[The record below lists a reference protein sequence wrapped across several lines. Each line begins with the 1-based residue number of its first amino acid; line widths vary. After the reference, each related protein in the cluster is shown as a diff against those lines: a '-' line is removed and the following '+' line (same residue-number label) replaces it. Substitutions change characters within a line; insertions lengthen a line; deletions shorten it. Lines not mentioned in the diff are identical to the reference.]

1 MRPPIFFGIQ
11 GATWLTVLAFWL
23 ILYVWLASE
32 LFLGWKKRVLP
43 AGSKMQDRG
52 SKWILIASV
61 WGTVVLG
68 IGLSVVFPQAAIT
81 SGRNALFVIGLLL
94 MLAGMSLRWYAILAL
109 GISFTPDVATRE
121 GQRVMQSG
129 PYRWVR
135 HPSYTGGLLTLVG
148 ILVCCL
154 NWASLAALAVAAAGY
169 AFRIRVEEEAL
180 TDGLGDEYRVYM
192 RRTRRLIPFIL

>member
-1 MRPPIFFGIQ
+1 MRPPIFFGVP
-11 GATWLTVLAFWL
+11 GATWATVIAFWL
-23 ILYVWLASE
+23 TLYVWVGSE

-43 AGSKMQDRG
+43 QDAKTQDRG

-68 IGLSVVFPQAAIT
+68 IGLAVVFPQAAIT
-81 SGRNALFVIGLLL
+81 AGRTPLFVIGLLL
-94 MLAGMSLRWYAILAL
+94 MLAGIGLRWYAIFAL
-109 GISFTPDVATRE
+109 GASFTTDVATRE

-129 PYRWVR
+129 PYRWIR

-154 NWASLAALAVAAAGY
+154 NWASLVALALAVAGY
-169 AFRIRVEEEAL
+169 AFRIRVEEEVLAN
-180 TDGLGDEYRVYM
+180 GLGDEYRGYM
-192 RRTRRLIPFIL
+192 RRTRRVIPFIL